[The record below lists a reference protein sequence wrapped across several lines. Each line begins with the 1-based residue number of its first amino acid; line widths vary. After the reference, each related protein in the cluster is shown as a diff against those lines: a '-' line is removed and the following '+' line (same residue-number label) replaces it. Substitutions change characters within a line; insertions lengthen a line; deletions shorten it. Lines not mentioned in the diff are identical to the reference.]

1 MISIISFLS
10 SYNTLKYITYCRII
24 IRLCIIL
31 INLYRLNCLTL
42 SNISLIIF
50 ITNLITVV
58 LNIIYNIYL
67 FYKNIK

>member
-10 SYNTLKYITYCRII
+10 SYNTLKYVTYCRII
-24 IRLCIIL
+24 IRLFIIL

-50 ITNLITVV
+50 ITNLITIV
-58 LNIIYNIYL
+58 LNLIYNIYV